1 MALSISLVFFFLLWH
16 TKQEKKKLVF
26 IIENNH
32 LELKGKINKLQE
44 KQRDIARLQI
54 QLEDLKETV
63 LLQKREII
71 TLEKKHQ
78 TQIKNK
84 APSGALYC

>member
-1 MALSISLVFFFLLWH
+1 LALSISLVFFFLLWH

-71 TLEKKHQ
+71 TLEKN
-78 TQIKNK
+78 IKLK
-84 APSGALYC
+84 

>member
-71 TLEKKHQ
+71 TLEKN
-78 TQIKNK
+78 IKLK
-84 APSGALYC
+84 

>member
-1 MALSISLVFFFLLWH
+1 MLALSISLVFFFLLWH

-71 TLEKKHQ
+71 TLEKN
-78 TQIKNK
+78 IKLK
-84 APSGALYC
+84 

>member
-1 MALSISLVFFFLLWH
+1 MLALCISLVFFFLLWH

-32 LELKGKINKLQE
+32 LELKGKIDKLQE
-44 KQRDIARLQI
+44 KQRDITRLQI

-71 TLEKKHQ
+71 TLEKN
-78 TQIKNK
+78 IKLK
-84 APSGALYC
+84 

>member
-1 MALSISLVFFFLLWH
+1 M
-16 TKQEKKKLVF
+16 LVF

-71 TLEKKHQ
+71 TLEKN
-78 TQIKNK
+78 IKLK
-84 APSGALYC
+84 

>member
-1 MALSISLVFFFLLWH
+1 MLALWISLVFFFLLWH

-32 LELKGKINKLQE
+32 LELKGKIDKLQE
-44 KQRDIARLQI
+44 KQRDITRLQI

-71 TLEKKHQ
+71 TLEKN
-78 TQIKNK
+78 IKLK
-84 APSGALYC
+84 

>member
-1 MALSISLVFFFLLWH
+1 MALSISLVFFLLLWH

-71 TLEKKHQ
+71 TLEKN
-78 TQIKNK
+78 IKLK
-84 APSGALYC
+84 

>member
-1 MALSISLVFFFLLWH
+1 MLALSISLVFFFLLWH

-32 LELKGKINKLQE
+32 LELKGKIDKIQE
-44 KQRDIARLQI
+44 KQRDITRLQI

-71 TLEKKHQ
+71 TLEKN
-78 TQIKNK
+78 IKLK
-84 APSGALYC
+84 